1 MVPIANFP
9 CWFAK
14 EHDKSE
20 SSGCVCPVGF
30 LSLKKCMARCF
41 LVQSTPGAA
50 CYLVGNRSNILIE
63 VANISKADV
72 KDEKIFHQLHVA
84 SRAANLL
91 TLTFGAARRFSELHA
106 MYRLVC
112 MRSPMLN
119 EFWRPRCC
127 AQGRSFQSVP
137 AASQYAFEKVL
148 KVFHPYFT
156 GGIVICVFQG
166 R

>member
-1 MVPIANFP
+1 
-9 CWFAK
+9 
-14 EHDKSE
+14 
-20 SSGCVCPVGF
+20 
-30 LSLKKCMARCF
+30 
-41 LVQSTPGAA
+41 
-50 CYLVGNRSNILIE
+50 
-63 VANISKADV
+63 
-72 KDEKIFHQLHVA
+72 
-84 SRAANLL
+84 
-91 TLTFGAARRFSELHA
+91 

-112 MRSPMLN
+112 MRSLMLN